1 MQKRTEA
8 FGSALCQDLDA
19 SAGGNV
25 SHSPGLRESTKGQKQ
40 GCGHRLDSARQC
52 AEHCASYL
60 ERTAEPCEEEHGGF
74 SHGCAWH
81 LETDHTMQTKSNVRQ
96 VLVSHRLEF
105 WSVGVAGNEM
115 RLRQDV
121 CRDHN
126 HWRFLLRR
134 STLLVAVDRR
144 REGCLTLGEFTEYI
158 ETLVEVANNYKASA
172 LRADNKVTRFA
183 RDVSDSA
190 LTLLRDLR
198 YGVHLLKKLAFRHK
212 LSNMERA
219 ILKRTFKD
227 LSACLP
233 YCAIALTKCTYGQ
246 KILMGMLLYSNAP
259 YSLFPTS
266 LRKPRRRFARAW
278 AAIAAKQRRRAYQG
292 WQRLEDRQRQLGK
305 GGTFKSEQKEL
316 TLNKLEREPE
326 KLFEEFDEGSGT
338 LTYGEVF
345 SILWPLCEEVS
356 RKSSEP
362 FLDALGLVLQIA
374 SDRDGAV
381 TKPEFVEFVQTLTAY
396 TNSTRLEEDL
406 AKPAFAIGPICRYA
420 AAIARK
426 EVREVV
432 DSVSMISQDVVYSGA
447 LLQSLQNK
455 ESKRRKFLGFSKVE
469 CDVLRR
475 TAKDTFLFIPIG
487 LIIVAPLTPA
497 LA

>member
-1 MQKRTEA
+1 M
-8 FGSALCQDLDA
+8 D
-19 SAGGNV
+19 
-25 SHSPGLRESTKGQKQ
+25 HS
-40 GCGHRLDSARQC
+40 
-52 AEHCASYL
+52 
-60 ERTAEPCEEEHGGF
+60 
-74 SHGCAWH
+74 
-81 LETDHTMQTKSNVRQ
+81 
-96 VLVSHRLEF
+96 
-105 WSVGVAGNEM
+105 
-115 RLRQDV
+115 
-121 CRDHN
+121 HN
-126 HWRFLLRR
+126 HWGCLLHR

-172 LRADNKVTRFA
+172 LRDDNKVTRFA

-190 LTLLRDLR
+190 FTLLRDLR

-212 LSNMERA
+212 LSNMEGA

-278 AAIAAKQRRRAYQG
+278 AAIAAKQRRRAYLG

-305 GGTFKSEQKEL
+305 GGAFNSEQKEL
-316 TLNKLEREPE
+316 RLEKAQGEPE

-345 SILWPLCEEVS
+345 SILWPLWEEVS

-396 TNSTRLEEDL
+396 STSTRLEEDL

-432 DSVSMISQDVVYSGA
+432 DSVSMISQDVAYSAA

-455 ESKRRKFLGFSKVE
+455 ESRRRKFLGFSKVE

-475 TAKDTFLFIPIG
+475 TAKDILLFIPIG
-487 LIIVAPLTPA
+487 LIIVAPLTPVVA
-497 LA
+497 

>member
-1 MQKRTEA
+1 
-8 FGSALCQDLDA
+8 
-19 SAGGNV
+19 
-25 SHSPGLRESTKGQKQ
+25 
-40 GCGHRLDSARQC
+40 
-52 AEHCASYL
+52 
-60 ERTAEPCEEEHGGF
+60 
-74 SHGCAWH
+74 
-81 LETDHTMQTKSNVRQ
+81 MQTKSNVRQ